1 MHTPLN
7 LQGKEGRNV
16 EWIREPN
23 RREERPKELSG
34 VRRRTRRA
42 AEKKRGR
49 GCRKGEPAKRS
60 QGLKRKKCDRT
71 ETKGDRRRGSK
82 GITKGEAANAR
93 TEGSRGVKRQKPIK
107 GANGQR
113 REAVETHYQK
123 PIKGLKVYCPGDWR
137 PQQANWR
144 Q

>member
-7 LQGKEGRNV
+7 LQGKEGRNG

-42 AEKKRGR
+42 AERKRDR
-49 GCRKGEPAKRS
+49 LS
-60 QGLKRKKCDRT
+60 QRRASEEISGTEAKKCDRT

-82 GITKGEAANAR
+82 GITKGEAASAR